1 MRFVVDV
8 FAVTSQFGDDRCPIV
23 GSAGNNG
30 SSRYSLGSVGSS
42 FCSCGFCSSCFSGSR
57 CVAGSFSG
65 KREVYAG
72 RRQAVFIVAC
82 TVFQIAYY
90 FIVTSSQFDF
100 LYECSLLFEIADFH
114 FEDRVH
120 FFDFLSA
127 RHQLSYYFGTFYL
140 IDIECC
146 RDRATFW

>member
-1 MRFVVDV
+1 MRWLPNINHHNGSSVGESITDSFLFIFGTFQEEAYSHRDNRPDTRCEQGQQSTQHTGEEDVYPGMRFVVDV

-72 RRQAVFIVAC
+72 
-82 TVFQIAYY
+82 
-90 FIVTSSQFDF
+90 
-100 LYECSLLFEIADFH
+100 SLLFYSH
-114 FEDRVH
+114 LQSV
-120 FFDFLSA
+120 
-127 RHQLSYYFGTFYL
+127 
-140 IDIECC
+140 
-146 RDRATFW
+146 